1 MLKDKRG
8 DQVNLTPRQR
18 EVVQLIA
25 EGRSMKE
32 VASILNITPRTVAFH
47 KYRLM
52 AQLRIRTTA
61 ELVQYAVKHHIV

>member
-1 MLKDKRG
+1 
-8 DQVNLTPRQR
+8 
-18 EVVQLIA
+18 
-25 EGRSMKE
+25 